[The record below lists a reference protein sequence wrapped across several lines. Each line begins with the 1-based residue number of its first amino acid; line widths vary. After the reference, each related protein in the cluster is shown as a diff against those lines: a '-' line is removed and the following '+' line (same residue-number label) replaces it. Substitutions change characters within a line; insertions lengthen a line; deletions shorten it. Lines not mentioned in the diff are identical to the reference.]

1 MRRLPGDDLDLA
13 CGMAHVVR
21 HNMCVTCGRG
31 AAFTVRRTL
40 VSGRRGAGMVCEA
53 LACTTGCTCICRW
66 GVG

>member
-31 AAFTVRRTL
+31 AARRSPFGGPWL
-40 VSGRRGAGMVCEA
+40 AGGAEPGWFVKH
-53 LACTTGCTCICRW
+53 
-66 GVG
+66 